1 MYILSKNYM
10 RRLTAEDYAVDA
22 VTAAKALVGAWLCRR
37 LEDGSVVRRRITETE
52 AYCGEEDTACHAHK
66 GRTAR
71 TDVMYWHCLRL
82 EARPVAEVAV
92 YHFPLIMSARIV
104 AEDWCQMAKPAM
116 LTWVLCVW

>member
-1 MYILSKNYM
+1 MM
-10 RRLTAEDYAVDA
+10 RRLGTEDYAVDA

-37 LEDGSVVRRRITETE
+37 LDDGTVIRRRITETE
-52 AYCGEEDTACHAHK
+52 AYCGEKDTACHAHK

-82 EARPVAEVAV
+82 EARPVAEVAF
-92 YHFPLIMSARIV
+92 HTLPRIMASLV
-104 AEDWCQMAKPAM
+104 VVEDWRQMAKPAM

>member
-1 MYILSKNYM
+1 MTKPM
-10 RRLTAEDYAVDA
+10 RRLTTDDYAVDA
-22 VTAAKALVGAWLCRR
+22 VTAAKMLVGAWLCRR

-104 AEDWCQMAKPAM
+104 AEDWCQMAKRVI
-116 LTWVLCVW
+116 LTWVLRVW